1 MNNKRPVTQG
11 NGQRH
16 LAIAGAVVLG
26 LATSAG
32 SAALA
37 QVAVEYGN
45 LAAQAKAAQ
54 AAAPKAAVAT
64 GAATKSAAAARQA
77 VPAPVAPEPAK
88 PVCAGDLAAPV
99 SVNVVSGKSTL
110 FKLPAPI
117 TLRTLGDEDVVQAR
131 LLGPQALY
139 LLGVGVG
146 STNMIL
152 QDANGVCTVVDVN
165 VGMDTVGLQA
175 QLGRLMPG
183 EKSIMVSSAADSIV
197 LSGVVSDAVQVDQ
210 AVMLA
215 NAYVRSALDGGRL
228 GSAKGGT
235 GAAAGGQGGQSGQMA
250 IGRQN
255 VRVVNLLSV
264 TAPQQVMLEVKVAEV
279 SKTLIDKLGASLNL
293 NRINGDWTYTILMD
307 FLSGGAGVIDAFRKI
322 TGEYVTID
330 AEKKDGLIKI
340 LAEPNLM
347 AISGQEGSFLAGGKV
362 YFPVAQGG
370 AIVGGGALVTLY
382 EQEFGVGL
390 KFTPTVLAGGRINL
404 KVTPEVSELSPEGVT
419 IQSVSTG
426 GRSIAPVIATRRAS
440 TTVQLYDGQTFA
452 IGGLIKNNA
461 TTDVRRFPVLGEI
474 PVVGALFRSTA
485 FQTDKSELMFIVT
498 PRLVKPMA
506 GPTRLPTD
514 GYIEPNRLDLF
525 LGGKMEGMAPE
536 VAPAAPVV
544 VVPPGQAAP
553 RGPSGFETK

>member
-77 VPAPVAPEPAK
+77 APAPVAPEPAK

-165 VGMDTVGLQA
+165 
-175 QLGRLMPG
+175 GRHG
-183 EKSIMVSSAADSIV
+183 H
-197 LSGVVSDAVQVDQ
+197 
-210 AVMLA
+210 
-215 NAYVRSALDGGRL
+215 
-228 GSAKGGT
+228 GGT
-235 GAAAGGQGGQSGQMA
+235 AGATRPADARREVDHGEFGGGLHRAVRGRVRRGAGGAGRDACECLRAQCAGRRPARRREGRHGGCRGGQGGQSGQMS

-370 AIVGGGALVTLY
+370 SIVGG
-382 EQEFGVGL
+382 VG
-390 KFTPTVLAGGRINL
+390 
-404 KVTPEVSELSPEGVT
+404 
-419 IQSVSTG
+419 
-426 GRSIAPVIATRRAS
+426 
-440 TTVQLYDGQTFA
+440 
-452 IGGLIKNNA
+452 
-461 TTDVRRFPVLGEI
+461 
-474 PVVGALFRSTA
+474 
-485 FQTDKSELMFIVT
+485 
-498 PRLVKPMA
+498 
-506 GPTRLPTD
+506 
-514 GYIEPNRLDLF
+514 
-525 LGGKMEGMAPE
+525 
-536 VAPAAPVV
+536 
-544 VVPPGQAAP
+544 
-553 RGPSGFETK
+553 